1 MTSFAKQNTL
11 QRQHKWCRCSCFQRH
26 TSLKN
31 KSLNHIYQTT
41 PNRLAFCCFKLG
53 LMFYLWSS
61 PINSGFRRITNSIT
75 SHHIHPNA
83 FSRVDGNNFRAEN
96 ITNTRINKP
105 YLLRLSNHQKVAKHT
120 DIQICELSENGSHFN
135 SYVAAKNRIDEVF
148 WITNL
153 TLILHDLEK
162 NFNLKVSWIILSKW
176 NYQVYYTL
184 ACYKNPISSFSN
196 EVIPK
201 LEVSRYLCYASVRL
215 ISATER
221 CAQIKRMNLVSNT
234 FILQFFLYHF
244 KLFVLMHSWKNRSNQ
259 VTKDDH

>member
-1 MTSFAKQNTL
+1 MPSPELMGTITGLKIL
-11 QRQHKWCRCSCFQRH
+11 QIREL
-26 TSLKN
+26 T
-31 KSLNHIYQTT
+31 NHIFCVCLTITKWQNILTT
-41 PNRLAFCCFKLG
+41 KYA
-53 LMFYLWSS
+53 
-61 PINSGFRRITNSIT
+61 
-75 SHHIHPNA
+75 
-83 FSRVDGNNFRAEN
+83 NF
-96 ITNTRINKP
+96 TK
-105 YLLRLSNHQKVAKHT
+105 
-120 DIQICELSENGSHFN
+120 NGSHFN

-153 TLILHDLEK
+153 TLIFHDLEK
-162 NFNLKVSWIILSKW
+162 IFNLKVSWIILSKW
-176 NYQVYYTL
+176 NYQVYCTL
-184 ACYKNPISSFSN
+184 ACYKNPITSFSN

-244 KLFVLMHSWKNRSNQ
+244 KLFVLMHTWKNRSNQ